1 MRIASK
7 NATPVSFEHAFLLEK
22 EGELEKSAQVY
33 DKLLKKTPSDLSILS
48 RLMIIFRKL
57 KNYRKEISYINQ
69 AIKIHEEK
77 YARLKSKDVKVVA
90 LSKKLN
96 ILLGHTD
103 KRGKNLLSIPEVVK
117 LKKRK
122 EVASKRMK

>member
-7 NATPVSFEHAFLLEK
+7 NDTPVSFEHASNLER
-22 EGELEKSAQVY
+22 EGELEKAAQVY
-33 DKLLKKTPSDLSILS
+33 EKLLKKTPTDLSILS
-48 RLMIIFRKL
+48 RLMIISRKL

-96 ILLGHTD
+96 MLLGHTD

>member
-1 MRIASK
+1 MRVASK
-7 NATPVSFEHAFLLEK
+7 NDTPVSFEHAFLLEK
-22 EGELEKSAQVY
+22 DGELEKAAQVY
-33 DKLLKKTPSDLSILS
+33 EKLLKKTPSDLSILS

-96 ILLGHTD
+96 MLLGHTD